1 MLSLY
6 QKGISQAKCG
16 FDILHNKLLKNDS
29 EYARTIEKNDER
41 ISKLLQSRQIK
52 YYNRTLNESGVYVI
66 PIVIHVMHTGGVEG
80 TIYNPS
86 KQQILSTID
95 YLNQVYNGSYP
106 GIEGVGNIEIQFE
119 LAKRSPSSVC
129 TDGIVRIDASSLPG
143 YISNG
148 INADNINGCPE
159 LTLKNLARWNTND
172 YYNIWIVNK
181 IDGEDGTSANPFIAG
196 FAQV

>member
-41 ISKLLQSRQIK
+41 ISKLLQSRHIK

-95 YLNQVYNGSYP
+95 YLNQVYKGIYP
-106 GIEGVGNIEIQFE
+106 SIMGIRTIEI
-119 LAKRSPSSVC
+119 
-129 TDGIVRIDASSLPG
+129 
-143 YISNG
+143 
-148 INADNINGCPE
+148 
-159 LTLKNLARWNTND
+159 
-172 YYNIWIVNK
+172 
-181 IDGEDGTSANPFIAG
+181 
-196 FAQV
+196 